1 MLKTFQL
8 GVSVL
13 GLLVGVC
20 TAQTTVSVSATASH
34 AIPTSLWG
42 VMYED
47 ISVSVSCFDVVPVVL
62 KQTFI
67 TSMFSGDGGL
77 YAELLQNRAF
87 QQVTPGTTAA
97 LNAWQAIN
105 GASLAVIAD
114 TQPVSSA
121 LPNALH
127 VTIPAGSTG
136 AVGFGNT
143 GYFGIKVTQGS
154 VYTVSFFYRFPT
166 ASSFLGN
173 INVGLQTTSGQILA
187 SSSISISG
195 SRTSWTQVSARLRPA
210 TTPASTANMF
220 TVTVDGTAAAG
231 QTVNFAMFSLFPPTF
246 KNRQNGMR
254 VDIANVGI
262 PNIFGVSGGTIAQRW
277 QWNATLG
284 PLVDRPGRVG
294 DWSYINTDGLGLLEY
309 LTWCEDLNME
319 PIMAVWAGMLFTFSS
334 LCHLADL
341 HQGFALGGASVPQD
355 QLGPYVQQAIDQI
368 YFTIGDPATN
378 ANAALRA
385 SLGHPE
391 PFKLKYVEIG
401 NEARLFCIFDK
412 RYTYRWPAFV
422 NALKAEFPD
431 LHYIATTF
439 PFNPVL
445 SPTPTEYD
453 NHLYT
458 SRSGMVQNGFFYDDV
473 ARDGTQ
479 YFEETATSY
488 LQRHLLLSSIN
499 VASSQWHPN
508 LISFDAGSVY
518 LSTSYYA
525 QKVAHNNPSTLAT
538 SDFIILQL
546 FSRNRGDE
554 YIPSTLPA
562 RDGTLFWTVVRKT
575 SVIPNELIIKWPTL
589 PPVTFSLPFSSVS
602 STALAQVLTGSAT
615 ASNTPSTPQ
624 LVIPVN
630 STIATGQTFTYSAP
644 PFSLSVLTL
653 TL

>member
-1 MLKTFQL
+1 MLKNFQL
-8 GVSVL
+8 YFSIL
-13 GLLVGVC
+13 GLLAGIC

-34 AIPTSLWG
+34 AIPTSL
-42 VMYED
+42 
-47 ISVSVSCFDVVPVVL
+47 F
-62 KQTFI
+62 
-67 TSMFSGDGGL
+67 
-77 YAELLQNRAF
+77 LQNRAF

-97 LNAWQAIN
+97 LNAWQAVN

-127 VTIPAGSTG
+127 VTIPAGLTG
-136 AVGFGNT
+136 AVGFANT

-154 VYTVSFFYRFPT
+154 VYTASFFYRFPT
-166 ASSFLGN
+166 ASSFQGN
-173 INVGLQTTSGQILA
+173 INVGLQTTSGQVLA
-187 SSSISISG
+187 SSSIPVSG
-195 SRTSWTQVSARLRPA
+195 SHTSWTQVNARLRPSA
-210 TTPASTANMF
+210 TPASTANIF
-220 TVTVDGTAAAG
+220 TVTVDGTAASG
-231 QTVNFAMFSLFPPTF
+231 QTINFAMFSLFPPTF
-246 KNRQNGMR
+246 KNRSNGMR
-254 VDIANVGI
+254 VDIANALQDLG
-262 PNIFGVSGGTIAQRW
+262 PSFFRFPGGNNLGGTVAQRW

-284 PLVDRPGRVG
+284 PLVDRPGRLG
-294 DWSYINTDGLGLLEY
+294 DWGYINTDGLGLLEY

-319 PIMAVWAGMLFTFSS
+319 PIMAVWAG
-334 LCHLADL
+334 
-341 HQGFALGGASVPQD
+341 FALQGTSVSQD

-368 YFTIGDPATN
+368 HFTIGDPATN
-378 ANAALRA
+378 ENAARRA

-401 NEARLFCIFDK
+401 NEDFFAAST
-412 RYTYRWPAFV
+412 YTYRWPAFV

-431 LHYIATTF
+431 LHYIATSF

-453 NHLYT
+453 NHLYA

-479 YFEETATSY
+479 YFEGEYASTTNDAGTTLTFPTMQSTAAEAVFMMGFEIRFFIY
-488 LQRHLLLSSIN
+488 LYTLKQ
-499 VASSQWHPN
+499 
-508 LISFDAGSVY
+508 ISVSAGSVY
-518 LSTSYYA
+518 LSTSYYV
-525 QKVAHNNPSTLAT
+525 QK
-538 SDFIILQL
+538 L
-546 FSRNRGDE
+546 FSKNRGDE

-562 RDGTLFWTVVRKT
+562 RNGTLFWTVVRKT
-575 SVIPNELIIKWPTL
+575 SAIPNELIIKVVNTVATASA
-589 PPVTFSLPFSSVS
+589 VTFSLPFDSVS

-644 PFSLSVLTL
+644 PLSLTILTL

>member
-1 MLKTFQL
+1 MPKIFQL
-8 GVSVL
+8 CFSVL
-13 GLLVGVC
+13 GLLAGIC
-20 TAQTTVSVSATASH
+20 TAQTTVNVSATASH
-34 AIPTSLWG
+34 AIPTSLCG
-42 VMYED
+42 YFFP
-47 ISVSVSCFDVVPVVL
+47 SL
-62 KQTFI
+62 
-67 TSMFSGDGGL
+67 SGDGGL

-114 TQPVSSA
+114 TRPVSSA

-127 VTIPAGSTG
+127 VTIPAGLTG

-143 GYFGIKVTQGS
+143 GYFGIEVTRGS
-154 VYTVSFFYRFPT
+154 VYTASFFYRFPT
-166 ASSFLGN
+166 ASSFRGN
-173 INVGLQTTSGQILA
+173 VNVGLQMTSGQVLA
-187 SSSISISG
+187 SNSIPVSG
-195 SRTSWTQVSARLRPA
+195 SHTSWTQVKARLKPS
-210 TTPASTANMF
+210 TTPASTANIF
-220 TVTVDGTAAAG
+220 TVTVDGTAASG
-231 QTVNFAMFSLFPPTF
+231 QTINFAMFSLFPPTF
-246 KNRQNGMR
+246 KNRSNGMR
-254 VDIANVGI
+254 VDIATALQDLGPSFFRFPGGN
-262 PNIFGVSGGTIAQRW
+262 NLGGTIAQRW

-284 PLVDRPGRVG
+284 SLVERPGRIG
-294 DWSYINTDGLGLLEY
+294 DWGYINTDGLGLLEY

-319 PIMAVWAGMLFTFSS
+319 PIMAVWAG
-334 LCHLADL
+334 
-341 HQGFALGGASVPQD
+341 FALQGASVPQD

-368 YFTIGDPATN
+368 HFTISDPATN
-378 ANAALRA
+378 ENAARRA

-401 NEARLFCIFDK
+401 NEDFFAAST
-412 RYTYRWPAFV
+412 YTYRWPAFV

-431 LHYIATTF
+431 LHYIATSF

-445 SPTPTEYD
+445 SPAPTEYD
-453 NHLYT
+453 NHLYA

-479 YFEETATSY
+479 YFEGEYASTTNDAGTTLTFPTMQSTAAEAVFMMGFERNSDIVFAASFAPVLNDIT
-488 LQRHLLLSSIN
+488 
-499 VASSQWHPN
+499 SSQWHPN
-508 LISFDAGSVY
+508 LISFDAGLVY

-525 QKVAHNNPSTLAT
+525 QK
-538 SDFIILQL
+538 L

-562 RDGTLFWTVVRKT
+562 RNGTLFWTVVRKT
-575 SVIPNELIIKWPTL
+575 SAIPNELIIKVVNTVATASA
-589 PPVTFSLPFSSVS
+589 VTFSLPFDSVS

-644 PFSLSVLTL
+644 PLSLSVLTL

>member
-1 MLKTFQL
+1 MLKPFQL
-8 GVSVL
+8 YFSVL
-13 GLLVGVC
+13 GLLVGIC

-34 AIPTSLWG
+34 AIPTSLCG
-42 VMYED
+42 YFFPD
-47 ISVSVSCFDVVPVVL
+47 L
-62 KQTFI
+62 
-67 TSMFSGDGGL
+67 SGDGGL

-127 VTIPAGSTG
+127 VTIPAGQTG

-154 VYTVSFFYRFPT
+154 VYTASFFYRFPT
-166 ASSFLGN
+166 ASSFRGN
-173 INVGLQTTSGQILA
+173 INVGLQTTSGQVLA
-187 SSSISISG
+187 SSSIPVSG
-195 SRTSWTQVSARLRPA
+195 SQTSWTQVSARLRPS
-210 TTPASTANMF
+210 TTPASTANIF
-220 TVTVDGTAAAG
+220 TVTVDGTAASG
-231 QTVNFAMFSLFPPTF
+231 QTINFAMFSLFPPTF
-246 KNRQNGMR
+246 KNRSNGMR
-254 VDIANVGI
+254 VDIADALQDLGPSFFRFPGGN
-262 PNIFGVSGGTIAQRW
+262 NLEGGTIAQRW

-319 PIMAVWAGMLFTFSS
+319 PIMAVWAG
-334 LCHLADL
+334 
-341 HQGFALGGASVPQD
+341 FALQGASVPQA

-368 YFTIGDPATN
+368 QFTIGDPATN
-378 ANAALRA
+378 ENAALRA

-401 NEARLFCIFDK
+401 NEDFFASTT
-412 RYTYRWPAFV
+412 YTYRWPAFV

-431 LHYIATTF
+431 LHYIATSF
-439 PFNPVL
+439 PSNPVL

-453 NHLYT
+453 NHLYA

-479 YFEETATSY
+479 YFEGEYASTTNDAGATLTFPTMQGTTAEAVFMMGFERNSDIVFAASFAPVLNDIT
-488 LQRHLLLSSIN
+488 
-499 VASSQWHPN
+499 SSQWHPN
-508 LISFDAGSVY
+508 LISFDAGLVY

-525 QKVAHNNPSTLAT
+525 QK
-538 SDFIILQL
+538 L

-562 RDGTLFWTVVRKT
+562 RNGTLFWTVVRKT
-575 SVIPNELIIKWPTL
+575 SAIPNELIIKVVNTVATASA
-589 PPVTFSLPFSSVS
+589 VTFSLPFFSVS

>member
-8 GVSVL
+8 YFSVL
-13 GLLVGVC
+13 GLLAGIC
-20 TAQTTVSVSATASH
+20 TAQTTVSVSATASN
-34 AIPTSLWG
+34 AIPTSLCG
-42 VMYED
+42 Y
-47 ISVSVSCFDVVPVVL
+47 FFPGL
-62 KQTFI
+62 
-67 TSMFSGDGGL
+67 SGDGGL

-105 GASLAVIAD
+105 GASLVVIAD
-114 TQPVSSA
+114 PQPVSSA
-121 LPNALH
+121 LPNALQ
-127 VTIPAGSTG
+127 VSIPAGLTG

-143 GYFGIKVTQGS
+143 GYFGIKLTQGS
-154 VYTVSFFYRFPT
+154 LYTASFFYRFPS
-166 ASSFLGN
+166 ASSFRGN
-173 INVGLQTTSGQILA
+173 INVGLQTTTGQVLA
-187 SSSISISG
+187 SSSIFVSG
-195 SRTSWTQVSARLRPA
+195 SHTSWTQVNARLRPS
-210 TTPASTANMF
+210 TTPTSTANIF
-220 TVTVDGTAAAG
+220 TVTVDGAAASG
-231 QTVNFAMFSLFPPTF
+231 QTINFAMFSLFPPTF
-246 KNRQNGMR
+246 KNRLNGMR
-254 VDIANVGI
+254 VDIANALQDLG
-262 PNIFGVSGGTIAQRW
+262 PSFFRFPGGNNLGGTVAQRW

-319 PIMAVWAGMLFTFSS
+319 PIMAGT
-334 LCHLADL
+334 
-341 HQGFALGGASVPQD
+341 SVPQD

-368 YFTIGDPATN
+368 HFTIGDPATN
-378 ANAALRA
+378 ENGRASLAARRA

-401 NEARLFCIFDK
+401 NEDFFAAST
-412 RYTYRWPAFV
+412 YTYRWPAFV

-431 LHYIATTF
+431 LHYIATSF

-453 NHLYT
+453 NHLYA

-479 YFEETATSY
+479 YFEGEYASTTNDAGATLTFPTMQGTAAEAVFMMGFERNSDIVFAASFAPVLNDIT
-488 LQRHLLLSSIN
+488 
-499 VASSQWHPN
+499 SSQWV
-508 LISFDAGSVY
+508 VY

-525 QKVAHNNPSTLAT
+525 QK
-538 SDFIILQL
+538 L

-562 RDGTLFWTVVRKT
+562 RNGTLFWTVVRKT
-575 SVIPNELIIKWPTL
+575 SAIPNELIIKVVNTVATASA
-589 PPVTFSLPFSSVS
+589 VTFSLPFDSVS
-602 STALAQVLTGSAT
+602 STALAQVLTGNAT

>member
-1 MLKTFQL
+1 MLFRRACGELCMKYLRQ
-8 GVSVL
+8 
-13 GLLVGVC
+13 
-20 TAQTTVSVSATASH
+20 
-34 AIPTSLWG
+34 
-42 VMYED
+42 
-47 ISVSVSCFDVVPVVL
+47 
-62 KQTFI
+62 
-67 TSMFSGDGGL
+67 SGDGGL

-105 GASLAVIAD
+105 GASLAVTAD

-127 VTIPAGSTG
+127 VTIPAGLTG
-136 AVGFGNT
+136 AVGFANT

-154 VYTVSFFYRFPT
+154 VYTASFSYRFPT
-166 ASSFLGN
+166 ASSFRGN
-173 INVGLQTTSGQILA
+173 INVGLQTTSGQVLA
-187 SSSISISG
+187 SSSIPVSG
-195 SRTSWTQVSARLRPA
+195 SRTAWTQVNARLRPS
-210 TTPASTANMF
+210 TTPASTANIF
-220 TVTVDGTAAAG
+220 TVTVDGTAASG
-231 QTVNFAMFSLFPPTF
+231 QTINFAMFSLFPPTF
-246 KNRQNGMR
+246 KNRSNGMR
-254 VDIANVGI
+254 VDIANALQDLG
-262 PNIFGVSGGTIAQRW
+262 PSFFRFPGGNNLEGGTIAQRW

-284 PLVDRPGRVG
+284 PLVDRPGRLG
-294 DWSYINTDGLGLLEY
+294 DWGYINTDGLGLLEY

-319 PIMAVWAGMLFTFSS
+319 PIMAVWAG
-334 LCHLADL
+334 
-341 HQGFALGGASVPQD
+341 FALQGASVPQD

-368 YFTIGDPATN
+368 HFTIGDPATN
-378 ANAALRA
+378 ENAARRA

-401 NEARLFCIFDK
+401 NEDFFAAST
-412 RYTYRWPAFV
+412 YTYRWPSFV

-431 LHYIATTF
+431 LHYIATSF

-453 NHLYT
+453 NHLYA

-479 YFEETATSY
+479 YFEGEYASTTNDAGTTLTFPTIQSTAAEAVFMMGFERNSDIVFAASFAPVLNDIT
-488 LQRHLLLSSIN
+488 
-499 VASSQWHPN
+499 SSQWHPN

-525 QKVAHNNPSTLAT
+525 QK
-538 SDFIILQL
+538 L

-562 RDGTLFWTVVRKT
+562 RNGTLFWTVVRKT
-575 SVIPNELIIKWPTL
+575 SAIPNELIIKVVNTVATASA
-589 PPVTFSLPFSSVS
+589 VTFSLPFDSVS

-644 PFSLSVLTL
+644 PLSLSILTL

>member
-1 MLKTFQL
+1 MLKPFQL
-8 GVSVL
+8 YFSVL
-13 GLLVGVC
+13 GLLVGIC

-34 AIPTSLWG
+34 AIPTSLCG
-42 VMYED
+42 YFFPD
-47 ISVSVSCFDVVPVVL
+47 L
-62 KQTFI
+62 
-67 TSMFSGDGGL
+67 SGDGGL

-87 QQVTPGTTAA
+87 QQVTPAA

-127 VTIPAGSTG
+127 VTIPAGLTG

-154 VYTVSFFYRFPT
+154 VYTASFFYRFPT
-166 ASSFLGN
+166 ASSFRGN
-173 INVGLQTTSGQILA
+173 INVGLQTTSGQVLA
-187 SSSISISG
+187 SSLISVSG
-195 SRTSWTQVSARLRPA
+195 SQTSWTQVNARLRPS
-210 TTPASTANMF
+210 TTPASTANIF
-220 TVTVDGTAAAG
+220 TVTVDGTAASG
-231 QTVNFAMFSLFPPTF
+231 QTINFAMFSLVPPTF
-246 KNRQNGMR
+246 KNRPNGMR
-254 VDIANVGI
+254 VDIANALQDLG
-262 PNIFGVSGGTIAQRW
+262 PSFFRFPGGNNLGGTIAQRW

-284 PLVDRPGRVG
+284 SLVDRPGRVG
-294 DWSYINTDGLGLLEY
+294 DWGYINTDGLGLLEY

-319 PIMAVWAGMLFTFSS
+319 PIMAVWAG
-334 LCHLADL
+334 
-341 HQGFALGGASVPQD
+341 FALQGASVPQA

-368 YFTIGDPATN
+368 QFTIGDPATN
-378 ANAALRA
+378 ENAALRA

-401 NEARLFCIFDK
+401 NEDFFASTT
-412 RYTYRWPAFV
+412 YTYRWPAFV

-431 LHYIATTF
+431 LHYIATSF
-439 PFNPVL
+439 PSNPVL

-453 NHLYT
+453 NHLYA

-479 YFEETATSY
+479 YFEGEY
-488 LQRHLLLSSIN
+488 
-499 VASSQWHPN
+499 ASTTN
-508 LISFDAGSVY
+508 DAG
-518 LSTSYYA
+518 A
-525 QKVAHNNPSTLAT
+525 TLTFPTMQGTAAEAVFMMGFERN
-538 SDFIILQL
+538 SDIVFAASFAPVLNL

-562 RDGTLFWTVVRKT
+562 RNGTLFWTVVRKT
-575 SVIPNELIIKWPTL
+575 SAIPNELIIKVVNTVATASA
-589 PPVTFSLPFSSVS
+589 VTFSLSFDSVS

-630 STIATGQTFTYSAP
+630 STIATGQTFTYSAL

>member
-1 MLKTFQL
+1 MLKTLQL
-8 GVSVL
+8 YFSVL
-13 GLLVGVC
+13 GLLAGIC

-34 AIPTSLWG
+34 AIPTSLCG
-42 VMYED
+42 Y
-47 ISVSVSCFDVVPVVL
+47 FFPAL
-62 KQTFI
+62 
-67 TSMFSGDGGL
+67 SGDGGL

-114 TQPVSSA
+114 TKPVSSA

-127 VTIPAGSTG
+127 VTIPAGRTG

-143 GYFGIKVTQGS
+143 GYFGIKLTQGS
-154 VYTVSFFYRFPT
+154 VYTASFFYRFPT
-166 ASSFLGN
+166 ASSFRGN
-173 INVGLQTTSGQILA
+173 INVGLQTTSGQVLA
-187 SSSISISG
+187 SSSISVSG
-195 SRTSWTQVSARLRPA
+195 SQTTWTQVSARLRPS
-210 TTPASTANMF
+210 TTPASTANIF
-220 TVTVDGTAAAG
+220 TVTVDGTAASG
-231 QTVNFAMFSLFPPTF
+231 QTINFAMFSLFPPTF
-246 KNRQNGMR
+246 KNRPNGMR
-254 VDIANVGI
+254 VDIANALQDLG
-262 PNIFGVSGGTIAQRW
+262 PSFFRFPGGNNLEGGTIAQRW

-294 DWSYINTDGLGLLEY
+294 DWGYINTDGLGLLEY

-319 PIMAVWAGMLFTFSS
+319 PIMAVWAG
-334 LCHLADL
+334 
-341 HQGFALGGASVPQD
+341 FALQGASVPQA

-368 YFTIGDPATN
+368 HFTIGDPATN
-378 ANAALRA
+378 ENAARRA

-401 NEARLFCIFDK
+401 NEDFFASTT
-412 RYTYRWPAFV
+412 YTYRWPAFV

-431 LHYIATTF
+431 LHYIATSF
-439 PFNPVL
+439 PSNPVL
-445 SPTPTEYD
+445 SPAPTEYD
-453 NHLYT
+453 NHLYA

-479 YFEETATSY
+479 YFEGEYASTTNDAGATLTFPTMQGTAAEAVFMMGFERNSDIVFAASFAPVLNDIT
-488 LQRHLLLSSIN
+488 
-499 VASSQWHPN
+499 SSQWHPN

-518 LSTSYYA
+518 LSTSYHA
-525 QKVAHNNPSTLAT
+525 QK
-538 SDFIILQL
+538 L

-562 RDGTLFWTVVRKT
+562 RNGTLFWTVVRKT
-575 SVIPNELIIKWPTL
+575 SAIPNELIIKVVNTVATASA
-589 PPVTFSLPFSSVS
+589 VTFSLPFHSVS

-644 PFSLSVLTL
+644 PFSLSILTL